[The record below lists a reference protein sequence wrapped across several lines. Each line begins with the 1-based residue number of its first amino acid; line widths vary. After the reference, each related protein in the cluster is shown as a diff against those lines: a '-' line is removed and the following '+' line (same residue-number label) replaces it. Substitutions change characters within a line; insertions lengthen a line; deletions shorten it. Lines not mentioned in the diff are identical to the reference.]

1 MPTCTG
7 IASLVLLAGAV
18 LFVDACSRAASRRA
32 ARSPA
37 EPTPDFV
44 EPLAVDPVYQQEAPV
59 LAQMSAQVERLQQR
73 TSRRAG
79 VSGNAAR
86 SVPVRRASR
95 AAASE
100 DTRRRACDARR
111 RRAARDPAEA
121 RGDRRECDRRRVLR
135 TAVLSFND
143 DVQILK
149 PGETIGKFVVRAI
162 AADGA
167 DLVDPSTGA
176 TFHISLR

>member
-1 MPTCTG
+1 MLRCSLFLMNR
-7 IASLVLLAGAV
+7 IAVLLAFVGVALLSSAV
-18 LFVDACSRAASRRA
+18 VA
-32 ARSPA
+32 PA

-73 TSRRAG
+73 TSP
-79 VSGNAAR
+79 
-86 SVPVRRASR
+86 VP
-95 AAASE
+95 E
-100 DTRRRACDARR
+100 FPETQ
-111 RRAARDPAEA
+111 RDPFRFGARPEPARPKTPVVAPTTPDVEA
-121 RGDRRECDRRRVLR
+121 PPVILPKLVAIVANATDGGLLR
-135 TAVLSFND
+135 TVVLSFND